1 MSWGDVWQ
9 KIALCAQAHAAHRL
23 ATLLGAAGSGA
34 AGSRY
39 VDEHFRERL
48 ERIVLK
54 ELYPLSKQLLG
65 AWEFVDLS
73 LRHGC
78 VLLGDVLCD
87 PERIL
92 CVLFLTGLHVFPTF
106 VVYELTVLLVLTL
119 SVVIMKVSV
128 LPLSH
133 S

>member
-1 MSWGDVWQ
+1 MSWGDVWRRV
-9 KIALCAQAHAAHRL
+9 ALCAQAYAAHRP
-23 ATLLGAAGSGA
+23 ATLPGAAGSGA
-34 AGSRY
+34 AGSRCLE
-39 VDEHFRERL
+39 EHFKEWL
-48 ERIVLK
+48 ERTVLK

-92 CVLFLTGLHVFPTF
+92 CVSF
-106 VVYELTVLLVLTL
+106 
-119 SVVIMKVSV
+119 S
-128 LPLSH
+128 
-133 S
+133 